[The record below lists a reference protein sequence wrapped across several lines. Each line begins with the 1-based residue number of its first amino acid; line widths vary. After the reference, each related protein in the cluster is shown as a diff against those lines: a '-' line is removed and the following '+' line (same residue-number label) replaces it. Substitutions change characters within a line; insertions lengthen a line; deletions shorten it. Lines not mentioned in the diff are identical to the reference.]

1 MDTQWA
7 QKYLDILERDEIAQ
21 KMQAFYDLLVFYNE
35 KFNLTRIIGREE
47 CRIKHFLDSI
57 CAETY
62 FPAGANVAEIG
73 SGAGFP
79 SLPLKIVRDD
89 LSFALVE
96 SVEKSAFFY
105 ARRSKNSA

>member
-47 CRIKHFLDSI
+47 CRIKHFWTVS
-57 CAETY
+57 APKRT
-62 FPAGANVAEIG
+62 FPRAQTSRRSDPAQ
-73 SGAGFP
+73 GFP
-79 SLPLKIVRDD
+79 RCRLKSCGTD

>member
-47 CRIKHFLDSI
+47 CRIKHFLGQ
-57 CAETY
+57 Y
-62 FPAGANVAEIG
+62 LRRNVLSRGRKRRGDRIRRRV
-73 SGAGFP
+73 
-79 SLPLKIVRDD
+79 SL
-89 LSFALVE
+89 A
-96 SVEKSAFFY
+96 A
-105 ARRSKNSA
+105 A